1 MTMATPQQTFH
12 FREDF
17 EDPQDVDWIL
27 AAFDGAL
34 PHLAAKGSGQQWGS
48 RPFSQ
53 RDGARDRV
61 AGWLKADAQSSRASG
76 GQQSTESNKEPSSK
90 LFIAEAEL
98 PDDVQVEDDAWKVR
112 TDAASG
118 GKRFLSVAAGGVRS
132 GGWWP
137 TYFQQFEHTKQLIHD
152 AEAED
157 PNVMYLE
164 VLISDFRTP
173 GSYRKGSGKALVAK
187 IKDFYKSVGFVP
199 VAEFVDE
206 RHEEDDWPGT
216 VLKMYL

>member
-1 MTMATPQQTFH
+1 MTMATPPQQTFH

-61 AGWLKADAQSSRASG
+61 AGWLKADAQSSSRAD
-76 GQQSTESNKEPSSK
+76 GQESSTESNKEPSSK
-90 LFIAEAEL
+90 LFIAEVEL
-98 PDDVQVEDDAWKVR
+98 PDDDVVQIEDAWK
-112 TDAASG
+112 
-118 GKRFLSVAAGGVRS
+118 
-132 GGWWP
+132 
-137 TYFQQFEHTKQLIHD
+137 LIRD

-173 GSYRKGSGKALVAK
+173 GAYRKGSGKALVAK
-187 IKDFYKSVGFVP
+187 IKEFAVARGARTLYLDCFAGNGGNLVKYVFYFSSF
-199 VAEFVDE
+199 
-206 RHEEDDWPGT
+206 
-216 VLKMYL
+216 